1 MTDYLRTY
9 GMTAHEL
16 TMTMVRDVLYNT
28 GITATAGIGTNLF
41 LAKIA
46 MDIEAK
52 KSKPDKDGV
61 RIAALDEMT
70 FREKLWTHRP
80 LTDFWRIGKGISQ
93 KLEAMQLFTLGDV
106 ARASLNPYC
115 EDRLYKTFGVNAELI
130 IDHAW
135 GWEPVTVED
144 IRQYRPSTSSISS
157 GQVLQC
163 PYDFEKGRLIVR
175 EMTELLV
182 LDLVRKHV
190 VTKQIVLDI
199 GYDRESLEGERGRK
213 YAGPVVTDPYGRK
226 IPKAAHGTGN
236 MDGYTSSTHVI
247 MSAVLDVYDRVVHKD
262 LLIRRVNV
270 TACNLVSETEIPE
283 DKPEQLD
290 MFTDYEALKQ
300 EKKARQLA
308 EEKERRLQNVTL
320 AIQDKFGK
328 NAMLK
333 GMNLMEGGTA
343 DYAVT
348 GNFSGKAAKE
358 AEKYGRVNIA
368 CDSTDTGHDRIPAQS
383 ELKLSDEAKYF
394 YYCANNT
401 VYGTEWQ
408 YVPET
413 KAPLVCDMS
422 SDILSRPVDVSR
434 FGLIYAGAQ
443 KNMAPAG
450 LTVVILDKNLAGPE
464 LPITPSVMSYKT
476 LIKADSMLNTPPC
489 WCIYMLGLTLDWLES
504 QGGVAGME
512 QIKRER
518 AGRVYAYLDE
528 SRLFKAHARADSRSD
543 MNVTFRTGDP
553 ELDAEFVK
561 GAAARGLLNLK
572 GHKVAGG
579 MRASLYNAMPMEGVT
594 ALIEYMKEFETKHHV

>member
-1 MTDYLRTY
+1 MAEKIRQYVAIDAKSFYASVECVERHLNPLTTNLVVADESRTEKTICLAVSPSLKAHGIPGRARLFEVIQRVKAVNQERLNAGIRSGAIRRDPETRKYQFSASSFDAEAIEKDPTLEISYIVAPPRMRLYEEYSSRIYATYLKYVSSEDVIVYSIDEVFIDVTDYLRTY

-144 IRQYRPSTSSISS
+144 IRQYRPATSSISS

-163 PYDFEKGRLIVR
+163 PYDFEKGWLIVR

-213 YAGPVVTDPYGRK
+213 YTGPVVMDPYGRK

-236 MDGYTSSTHVI
+236 LDYYTSSTHAI

-290 MFTDYEALKQ
+290 MFTDYEALEQ

-333 GMNLMEGGTA
+333 GMNLMEGGT
-343 DYAVT
+343 T
-348 GNFSGKAAKE
+348 
-358 AEKYGRVNIA
+358 IA
-368 CDSTDTGHDRIPAQS
+368 RNG
-383 ELKLSDEAKYF
+383 
-394 YYCANNT
+394 
-401 VYGTEWQ
+401 
-408 YVPET
+408 
-413 KAPLVCDMS
+413 
-422 SDILSRPVDVSR
+422 
-434 FGLIYAGAQ
+434 
-443 KNMAPAG
+443 
-450 LTVVILDKNLAGPE
+450 
-464 LPITPSVMSYKT
+464 
-476 LIKADSMLNTPPC
+476 
-489 WCIYMLGLTLDWLES
+489 
-504 QGGVAGME
+504 
-512 QIKRER
+512 QI
-518 AGRVYAYLDE
+518 G
-528 SRLFKAHARADSRSD
+528 
-543 MNVTFRTGDP
+543 
-553 ELDAEFVK
+553 
-561 GAAARGLLNLK
+561 
-572 GHKVAGG
+572 GHKAGD
-579 MRASLYNAMPMEGVT
+579 E
-594 ALIEYMKEFETKHHV
+594 

>member
-1 MTDYLRTY
+1 MAEKIRQYVAIDAKSFYASVECVERHLNPLTTNLVVADESRTEKTICLAVSPSLKAHGIPGRARLFEVIQRVKAVNQERLNDGIRSGAIRRDPETGKYQFSASSFDAEAIAKDPALEISYIIAPPRMRLYEEYSSRIYATYLKYVSSEDVIVYSIDEVFIDVTDYLRTY

-52 KSKPDKDGV
+52 KSRPDRDGV

-213 YAGPVVTDPYGRK
+213 YTGSVVMDPYGRK

-283 DKPEQLD
+283 EQPEQLD
-290 MFTDYEALKQ
+290 MFTDYEALEQ

-333 GMNLMEGGTA
+333 GMNLMEGGT
-343 DYAVT
+343 T
-348 GNFSGKAAKE
+348 
-358 AEKYGRVNIA
+358 IA
-368 CDSTDTGHDRIPAQS
+368 RNG
-383 ELKLSDEAKYF
+383 
-394 YYCANNT
+394 
-401 VYGTEWQ
+401 
-408 YVPET
+408 
-413 KAPLVCDMS
+413 
-422 SDILSRPVDVSR
+422 
-434 FGLIYAGAQ
+434 
-443 KNMAPAG
+443 
-450 LTVVILDKNLAGPE
+450 
-464 LPITPSVMSYKT
+464 
-476 LIKADSMLNTPPC
+476 
-489 WCIYMLGLTLDWLES
+489 
-504 QGGVAGME
+504 
-512 QIKRER
+512 QI
-518 AGRVYAYLDE
+518 G
-528 SRLFKAHARADSRSD
+528 
-543 MNVTFRTGDP
+543 
-553 ELDAEFVK
+553 
-561 GAAARGLLNLK
+561 
-572 GHKVAGG
+572 GHKAGD
-579 MRASLYNAMPMEGVT
+579 E
-594 ALIEYMKEFETKHHV
+594 

>member
-1 MTDYLRTY
+1 MAEKIRQYVAIDAKSFYASVECVERHLNPLTTNLVVADESRTEKTICLAVSPSLKAHGIPGRARLFEVIQRVKAVNQERLNAGIRSGAIRRDPETRKYQFSASSFDAEAIEKDPTLEISYIVAPPRMRLYEEYSSQIYATYLKYVSSEDVIVYSIDEVFIDVTDYLRTY

-28 GITATAGIGTNLF
+28 GVTATAGIGTNLF
-41 LAKIA
+41 LAKVA

-61 RIAALDEMT
+61 RIAALDEMS
-70 FREKLWTHRP
+70 FREKLWTHQP
-80 LTDFWRIGKGISQ
+80 QTDFWRIGKGISQ

-144 IRQYRPSTSSISS
+144 IRQYRPSASSISS

-182 LDLVRKHV
+182 LELVRKHV

-213 YAGPVVTDPYGRK
+213 YTGPVVMDPYGRK

-236 MDGYTSSTHVI
+236 MDVYTSSTHVI

-283 DKPEQLD
+283 EKPEQPD
-290 MFTDYEALKQ
+290 MFTDYAALEREKQ
-300 EKKARQLA
+300 ARQLA

-320 AIQDKFGK
+320 AIQDRYEK
-328 NAMLK
+328 NAVLK
-333 GMNLMEGGTA
+333 GMNLM
-343 DYAVT
+343 
-348 GNFSGKAAKE
+348 
-358 AEKYGRVNIA
+358 
-368 CDSTDTGHDRIPAQS
+368 
-383 ELKLSDEAKYF
+383 
-394 YYCANNT
+394 
-401 VYGTEWQ
+401 
-408 YVPET
+408 
-413 KAPLVCDMS
+413 
-422 SDILSRPVDVSR
+422 
-434 FGLIYAGAQ
+434 
-443 KNMAPAG
+443 
-450 LTVVILDKNLAGPE
+450 
-464 LPITPSVMSYKT
+464 
-476 LIKADSMLNTPPC
+476 
-489 WCIYMLGLTLDWLES
+489 
-504 QGGVAGME
+504 
-512 QIKRER
+512 
-518 AGRVYAYLDE
+518 
-528 SRLFKAHARADSRSD
+528 
-543 MNVTFRTGDP
+543 
-553 ELDAEFVK
+553 
-561 GAAARGLLNLK
+561 
-572 GHKVAGG
+572 
-579 MRASLYNAMPMEGVT
+579 
-594 ALIEYMKEFETKHHV
+594 

>member
-1 MTDYLRTY
+1 MAEKVRQYVAIDAKSFYASVECVERHLNPLTTNLVVADESRTEKTICLAVSPSLKAHGIPGRARLFEVIQRMKEVNRERLNAGIRSGAIRRDPETRKYQFSASSFDAEAIEKDPTLEISYIVAPPRMRLYEEYSSRIYATYLKYVSSEDVIVYSIDEVFIDVTDYLRTY

-16 TMTMVRDVLYNT
+16 TMTMVRDVLYNA

-80 LTDFWRIGKGISQ
+80 LTDFWRIGKGIFQ
-93 KLEAMQLFTLGDV
+93 KLEALQLFTLGDV

-144 IRQYRPSTSSISS
+144 IRQYRPSTSSTSS

-213 YAGPVVTDPYGRK
+213 YTGPVVMDPYGRK

-236 MDGYTSSTHVI
+236 LDYYTSSTHAI

-283 DKPEQLD
+283 EKPEQLD
-290 MFTDYEALKQ
+290 MFTDYEALEREKQ
-300 EKKARQLA
+300 ARQLA
-308 EEKERRLQNVTL
+308 EEKERRLQNITL
-320 AIQDKFGK
+320 AIQDRYGK

-333 GMNLMEGGTA
+333 GMNLMEGGT
-343 DYAVT
+343 T
-348 GNFSGKAAKE
+348 
-358 AEKYGRVNIA
+358 IA
-368 CDSTDTGHDRIPAQS
+368 RNG
-383 ELKLSDEAKYF
+383 
-394 YYCANNT
+394 
-401 VYGTEWQ
+401 
-408 YVPET
+408 
-413 KAPLVCDMS
+413 
-422 SDILSRPVDVSR
+422 
-434 FGLIYAGAQ
+434 
-443 KNMAPAG
+443 
-450 LTVVILDKNLAGPE
+450 
-464 LPITPSVMSYKT
+464 
-476 LIKADSMLNTPPC
+476 
-489 WCIYMLGLTLDWLES
+489 
-504 QGGVAGME
+504 
-512 QIKRER
+512 QI
-518 AGRVYAYLDE
+518 G
-528 SRLFKAHARADSRSD
+528 
-543 MNVTFRTGDP
+543 
-553 ELDAEFVK
+553 
-561 GAAARGLLNLK
+561 
-572 GHKVAGG
+572 GHKAG
-579 MRASLYNAMPMEGVT
+579 E
-594 ALIEYMKEFETKHHV
+594 E

>member
-1 MTDYLRTY
+1 MAEKIRQYVAIDAKSFYASVECVERRLNPLTTNLVVADESRTEKTICLAVSPSLKAHGIPGRARLFEVIQRMKQVNRERLNAGIRSGAIRRDPETRKYQFSASSFDAEAVEKDPTLEISYIVAPPRMRLYEEYSSQIYATYLKYVSSEDIIVYSIDEVFIDVTDYLRTY

-61 RIAALDEMT
+61 LIAALDEMT
-70 FREKLWTHRP
+70 FREKLWTHQP

-115 EDRLYKTFGVNAELI
+115 EGRLYKTFGVNAELI

-144 IRQYRPSTSSISS
+144 VRQYRPSTSSISS

-182 LDLVRKHV
+182 LELVRKHV

-199 GYDRESLEGERGRK
+199 GYDRESLAGERSRK
-213 YAGPVVTDPYGRK
+213 YIGPVVTDPYGRK

-236 MDGYTSSTHVI
+236 LDGCTSSSHAI
-247 MSAVLDVYDRVVHKD
+247 MNAVLDVYDRVVHKD

-283 DKPEQLD
+283 EKPEQLD
-290 MFTDYEALKQ
+290 MFTDYEALEREKQ
-300 EKKARQLA
+300 TRQLA

-333 GMNLMEGGTA
+333 GMNLMEGGT
-343 DYAVT
+343 T
-348 GNFSGKAAKE
+348 
-358 AEKYGRVNIA
+358 IA
-368 CDSTDTGHDRIPAQS
+368 RNG
-383 ELKLSDEAKYF
+383 
-394 YYCANNT
+394 
-401 VYGTEWQ
+401 
-408 YVPET
+408 
-413 KAPLVCDMS
+413 
-422 SDILSRPVDVSR
+422 
-434 FGLIYAGAQ
+434 
-443 KNMAPAG
+443 
-450 LTVVILDKNLAGPE
+450 
-464 LPITPSVMSYKT
+464 
-476 LIKADSMLNTPPC
+476 
-489 WCIYMLGLTLDWLES
+489 
-504 QGGVAGME
+504 
-512 QIKRER
+512 QI
-518 AGRVYAYLDE
+518 G
-528 SRLFKAHARADSRSD
+528 
-543 MNVTFRTGDP
+543 
-553 ELDAEFVK
+553 
-561 GAAARGLLNLK
+561 
-572 GHKVAGG
+572 GHKAGD
-579 MRASLYNAMPMEGVT
+579 E
-594 ALIEYMKEFETKHHV
+594 

>member
-1 MTDYLRTY
+1 MAEKIRQYVAIDAKSFYASVECVERHLNPLTTNLVVADESRTEKTICLAVSPSLKAHGIPGRARLFEVIQRVKAVNRERLNAGIRSGAIRRDPETRKYQFSASSFDAEAIEKDPALEISYIVAPPRMRLYEEYSSRVYATYLKYVSSEDIIVYSIDEVFIDVTDYLRTY

-28 GITATAGIGTNLF
+28 GVTATAGIGTNLF

-213 YAGPVVTDPYGRK
+213 YTGPVVMDPYGRK

-236 MDGYTSSTHVI
+236 MDVYTSSTHAI

-283 DKPEQLD
+283 EKPEQLD
-290 MFTDYEALKQ
+290 MFTDYEALEQ

-333 GMNLMEGGTA
+333 GMNLMEGGT
-343 DYAVT
+343 T
-348 GNFSGKAAKE
+348 
-358 AEKYGRVNIA
+358 IA
-368 CDSTDTGHDRIPAQS
+368 RNG
-383 ELKLSDEAKYF
+383 
-394 YYCANNT
+394 
-401 VYGTEWQ
+401 
-408 YVPET
+408 
-413 KAPLVCDMS
+413 
-422 SDILSRPVDVSR
+422 
-434 FGLIYAGAQ
+434 
-443 KNMAPAG
+443 
-450 LTVVILDKNLAGPE
+450 
-464 LPITPSVMSYKT
+464 
-476 LIKADSMLNTPPC
+476 
-489 WCIYMLGLTLDWLES
+489 
-504 QGGVAGME
+504 
-512 QIKRER
+512 QI
-518 AGRVYAYLDE
+518 G
-528 SRLFKAHARADSRSD
+528 
-543 MNVTFRTGDP
+543 
-553 ELDAEFVK
+553 
-561 GAAARGLLNLK
+561 
-572 GHKVAGG
+572 GHKAGD
-579 MRASLYNAMPMEGVT
+579 E
-594 ALIEYMKEFETKHHV
+594 

>member
-1 MTDYLRTY
+1 MAEKVRQYVAIDAKSFYASVECVERHLNPLTTNLVVADESRTEKTICLAVSPSLKAHGISGRARLFEVIRRMKQVNRERLNAGICSGAIRRDPETRKYQFSAASFDAEAIAKDPTLEISYIVAPPRMRLYEEYSSRIYATFLKYVSSEDIIVYSIDEVFIDVTDYLRTY

-106 ARASLNPYC
+106 ARASIDPYC

-213 YAGPVVTDPYGRK
+213 YIGPVVTDPYGRK

-236 MDGYTSSTHVI
+236 LDYYTSSTHAI
-247 MSAVLDVYDRVVHKD
+247 MNAVLDVYDRVVHKD

-283 DKPEQLD
+283 EKPEQLD
-290 MFTDYEALKQ
+290 MFTDYEALEREKQ
-300 EKKARQLA
+300 ARQLA

-320 AIQDKFGK
+320 AIQDRYGK

-333 GMNLMEGGTA
+333 GMNLMEGGT
-343 DYAVT
+343 T
-348 GNFSGKAAKE
+348 
-358 AEKYGRVNIA
+358 IA
-368 CDSTDTGHDRIPAQS
+368 RNG
-383 ELKLSDEAKYF
+383 
-394 YYCANNT
+394 
-401 VYGTEWQ
+401 
-408 YVPET
+408 
-413 KAPLVCDMS
+413 
-422 SDILSRPVDVSR
+422 
-434 FGLIYAGAQ
+434 
-443 KNMAPAG
+443 
-450 LTVVILDKNLAGPE
+450 
-464 LPITPSVMSYKT
+464 
-476 LIKADSMLNTPPC
+476 
-489 WCIYMLGLTLDWLES
+489 
-504 QGGVAGME
+504 
-512 QIKRER
+512 QI
-518 AGRVYAYLDE
+518 G
-528 SRLFKAHARADSRSD
+528 
-543 MNVTFRTGDP
+543 
-553 ELDAEFVK
+553 
-561 GAAARGLLNLK
+561 
-572 GHKVAGG
+572 GHKAGD
-579 MRASLYNAMPMEGVT
+579 E
-594 ALIEYMKEFETKHHV
+594 

>member
-1 MTDYLRTY
+1 MAEKIRQYVAIDAKSFYASVECVERHLNPLTTNLVVADESRTEKTICLAVSPSLKAHGIPGRARLFEVIQRVKAVNQERLNAGIRSGAIWRDPETRKYQFSASSFDAEAIEKDPALEISYIVAPPRMRLYEEYSSRIYATYLKYVSSEDIIVYSIDEVFIDVTDYLRTY

-28 GITATAGIGTNLF
+28 GVTATAGIGTNLF

-199 GYDRESLEGERGRK
+199 GYDRESLEGDRGRK
-213 YAGPVVTDPYGRK
+213 YIGPVVTDPYGRK

-236 MDGYTSSTHVI
+236 LDYYTSSTHAI

-290 MFTDYEALKQ
+290 MFTDYEALEQ

-333 GMNLMEGGTA
+333 GMNLMEGGT
-343 DYAVT
+343 T
-348 GNFSGKAAKE
+348 
-358 AEKYGRVNIA
+358 IA
-368 CDSTDTGHDRIPAQS
+368 RNG
-383 ELKLSDEAKYF
+383 
-394 YYCANNT
+394 
-401 VYGTEWQ
+401 
-408 YVPET
+408 
-413 KAPLVCDMS
+413 
-422 SDILSRPVDVSR
+422 
-434 FGLIYAGAQ
+434 
-443 KNMAPAG
+443 
-450 LTVVILDKNLAGPE
+450 
-464 LPITPSVMSYKT
+464 
-476 LIKADSMLNTPPC
+476 
-489 WCIYMLGLTLDWLES
+489 
-504 QGGVAGME
+504 
-512 QIKRER
+512 QI
-518 AGRVYAYLDE
+518 G
-528 SRLFKAHARADSRSD
+528 
-543 MNVTFRTGDP
+543 
-553 ELDAEFVK
+553 
-561 GAAARGLLNLK
+561 
-572 GHKVAGG
+572 GHKAGD
-579 MRASLYNAMPMEGVT
+579 E
-594 ALIEYMKEFETKHHV
+594 

>member
-1 MTDYLRTY
+1 MAEKIRQYVAIDAKSFYASVECVERHLNPLTTNLVVADESRTEKTICLAVSPSLKAHGIPGRARLFEVIRRMKQVNRERLNAGIRSGAIRRDPETRKYQFSASSFDAEAIEKDPTLEISYIVAPPRMRLYEEYSSRIYATYLKYVSSEDIIVYSIDEVFIDVTDYLRTY

-213 YAGPVVTDPYGRK
+213 YTGPVVMDPYGRK

-270 TACNLVSETEIPE
+270 TACNLVSEMEIPE

-290 MFTDYEALKQ
+290 MFTDYEAPER
-300 EKKARQLA
+300 EKKIRQLA

-320 AIQDKFGK
+320 AIQDRYGK

-333 GMNLMEGGTA
+333 GMNLMEGGT
-343 DYAVT
+343 T
-348 GNFSGKAAKE
+348 
-358 AEKYGRVNIA
+358 IA
-368 CDSTDTGHDRIPAQS
+368 RNG
-383 ELKLSDEAKYF
+383 
-394 YYCANNT
+394 
-401 VYGTEWQ
+401 
-408 YVPET
+408 
-413 KAPLVCDMS
+413 
-422 SDILSRPVDVSR
+422 
-434 FGLIYAGAQ
+434 
-443 KNMAPAG
+443 
-450 LTVVILDKNLAGPE
+450 
-464 LPITPSVMSYKT
+464 
-476 LIKADSMLNTPPC
+476 
-489 WCIYMLGLTLDWLES
+489 
-504 QGGVAGME
+504 
-512 QIKRER
+512 QI
-518 AGRVYAYLDE
+518 G
-528 SRLFKAHARADSRSD
+528 
-543 MNVTFRTGDP
+543 
-553 ELDAEFVK
+553 
-561 GAAARGLLNLK
+561 
-572 GHKVAGG
+572 GHKAGD
-579 MRASLYNAMPMEGVT
+579 E
-594 ALIEYMKEFETKHHV
+594 